1 MGNSVAVPVVKAVAK
16 QMSATLIAS
25 KVIKAVKKSA

>member
-16 QMSATLIAS
+16 EITATLLNAKI
-25 KVIKAVKKSA
+25 VKKNLV